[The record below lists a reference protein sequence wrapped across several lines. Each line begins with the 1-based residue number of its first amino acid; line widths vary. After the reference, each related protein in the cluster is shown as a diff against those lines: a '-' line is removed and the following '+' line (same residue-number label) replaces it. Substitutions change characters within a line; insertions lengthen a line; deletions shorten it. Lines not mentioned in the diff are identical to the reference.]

1 MNTKQSS
8 GDLTSMII
16 EGFICPE
23 CQLDLTS
30 ADMLRVHFE
39 LVHLN
44 NKQPN
49 KSTKSNQN
57 ATNAAQSNENKSL
70 NSAVSNQF
78 LKQYFNQNQLD
89 GQVVSHTSEF
99 KRFRDNTIGRYVI
112 QTNKLL
118 ITLDKLTSVDLSTN
132 ENERDGK
139 FFPGQLNLHLN

>member
-1 MNTKQSS
+1 
-8 GDLTSMII
+8 MII

-30 ADMLRVHFE
+30 ADLLRVHFE

-49 KSTKSNQN
+49 KSNPNT
-57 ATNAAQSNENKSL
+57 QSNENKSS
-70 NSAVSNQF
+70 NSTVSNQF

-89 GQVVSHTSEF
+89 GHVVSHTSEF

-118 ITLDKLTSVDLSTN
+118 ITLDKLTSVDLNTN

-139 FFPGQLNLHLN
+139 FKSSNPIKFFLLFSFSFRKLITNR